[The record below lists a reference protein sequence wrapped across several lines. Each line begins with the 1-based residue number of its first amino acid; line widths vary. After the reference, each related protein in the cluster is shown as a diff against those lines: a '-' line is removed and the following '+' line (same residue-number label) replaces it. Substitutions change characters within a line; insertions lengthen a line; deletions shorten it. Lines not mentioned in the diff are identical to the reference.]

1 MIEYF
6 FICPYC
12 WQKIS
17 MLFDSS
23 QRSIN
28 YIEDC
33 EVCCRPIEIN
43 CEIVNN
49 TIISFN
55 SSPIEGN

>member
-1 MIEYF
+1 
-6 FICPYC
+6 
-12 WQKIS
+12 